1 MDTSHRP
8 APVRRT
14 ARVTAALVLTLALT
28 GCGVRLETPPPSEPS
43 LTAVEAARRAA
54 VTDVLDVRA
63 TVLAAQDGAEGRPA
77 DILEAVLAAT
87 DVHEAQLGGVYDSG
101 LVGVDGSPAPLP
113 TGTAS
118 GTDAAAAV
126 EILAQAAS
134 RARSGLETV
143 EDPGFARLTGS
154 IAVAHLVAARTLA
167 ASADVEAP
175 ATEFPAVATV
185 PTALEDVPATDLVA
199 LVLAEDSTGYMLEV
213 LASRLSGPQRSAA
226 LARAATHRT
235 RADAWAHAAGLAGTT
250 DDPRRVAYALPA
262 GITADTP
269 DTALIGAAEVA
280 LTTDLV
286 TLLAVVP
293 AASRAATLDLA
304 ADSWAAALTWGAQPV
319 PLPGMPE
326 HAPAQG

>member
-1 MDTSHRP
+1 MDTPSRP
-8 APVRRT
+8 APARRT
-14 ARVTAALVLTLALT
+14 SRAAVLAALALVLA
-28 GCGVRLETPPPSEPS
+28 GCGVRLETPPPTEPP

-63 TVLAAQDGAEGRPA
+63 TALAARDDAEGRPA
-77 DILEAVLAAT
+77 DILATVLENA

-113 TGTAS
+113 TGTAA
-118 GTDAAAAV
+118 GTDVAATV

-134 RARSGLETV
+134 RARAGLETA

-154 IAVAHLVAARTLA
+154 MAVAHLVAARTLA
-167 ASADVEAP
+167 AAADVEAP
-175 ATEFPAVATV
+175 VTEFPAVAAVPTSLDDV
-185 PTALEDVPATDLVA
+185 PTADLAA
-199 LVLAEDSTGYMLEV
+199 LVVAEDSTGYMLEV

-235 RADAWAHAAGLAGTT
+235 RADAWASAAGLADTPE
-250 DDPRRVAYALPA
+250 DPRRVAYALPPA
-262 GITADTP
+262 ITTDSP
-269 DTALIGAAEVA
+269 DTALVGAAEA
-280 LTTDLV
+280 SLTTDLV

-293 AASRAATLDLA
+293 PASRAATLDLA
-304 ADSWAAALTWGAQPV
+304 ADSWAAALTWGAQSV

-326 HAPAQG
+326 HAPARG